1 MSSFSSNKQPLQ
13 DSSETSSRGSV
24 VHLLSWWYSICA
36 PSDVPESASFMVR
49 EQARRGRVASLI
61 ILGIVIAALMLVPI
75 IILAAPTM
83 FLLPWA
89 ITSTVVGILCCLIA
103 IPLNRSRHI
112 QATGILL
119 LIAVNV
125 IVAGIVL
132 SERNGLDPLFL
143 SMFDLL
149 VVSELIAASLLNPA
163 SVFGVATFN
172 TFLILFD
179 INVQPR
185 SMMWQ
190 QMVMSQQLTYS
201 LLARPIALYF
211 VVAAVAYLWV
221 RSALHALQ
229 RADRAELIAEFE
241 RREVTQKQQLEQEI
255 EQILTTHVRVAN
267 GDLNARAP
275 IYQNHALWQISTALN
290 TLLARFKSALQAER
304 TLRHTTEEIAQ
315 LRMALSHWKSGQALQ
330 WYPSRGAS
338 LEPLVIDIN
347 RVLSTRQVAPS
358 LLPTTSPSPTRK
370 PQDESTTGTLPPTR
384 YRDTA
389 KDTPLPDNSGFFI
402 QQQNWSQ
409 TLNSSAYQESRP
421 QPSTYKQTEE
431 NQY

>member
-1 MSSFSSNKQPLQ
+1 MSSFSSNNQPLQ
-13 DSSETSSRGSV
+13 DPPGTSSRGNV
-24 VHLLSWWYSICA
+24 VFLLNWWYSVCA

-61 ILGIVIAALMLVPI
+61 ILGIVIAALMLVPFI
-75 IILAAPTM
+75 IFAAPTM

-89 ITSTVVGILCCLIA
+89 ITSTVVGILCSLIA

-112 QATGILL
+112 QATGMLL
-119 LIAVNV
+119 LIAVDV

-172 TFLILFD
+172 TLLILFD

-185 SMMWQ
+185 SMMWM

-229 RADRAELIAEFE
+229 RADRAELIAELE
-241 RREVTQKQQLEQEI
+241 RREVIQKQQLEQEI

-275 IYQNHALWQISTALN
+275 IYQNHALWQISIALN
-290 TLLARFKSALQAER
+290 TLLARLKSALQAER
-304 TLRHTTEEIAQ
+304 NLRSMTEEIAQ
-315 LRMALSHWKSGQALQ
+315 LRLALSHWKSGQALQ
-330 WYPSRGAS
+330 WYPPRGAS

-347 RVLSTRQVAPS
+347 RVLSTRQVAQS
-358 LLPTTSPSPTRK
+358 LLPTTSPSPTQK
-370 PQDESTTGTLPPTR
+370 PQDESTTEALPPVR
-384 YRDTA
+384 HRDTA

-409 TLNSSAYQESRP
+409 APDNSAYHPYSR
-421 QPSTYKQTEE
+421 QHAERKRAEE
-431 NQY
+431 NQH